1 MALYTDD
8 RPAGNWGLETAL
20 EGWARRKSVALLVFA
35 EVFAAFISLTVWL
48 PDLYRATATVL
59 VESQQISEAFVR
71 PTVTAELETRI
82 QTIRQEVMSRGRLG
96 NLITQLGLYQNLRAT
111 GVPFDDIVEQMRR
124 DIDLDLKSAES
135 QVSMRSPTI
144 AFTISYSGRDP
155 RTVAQVANVLA
166 SLYVEGNTNMRA
178 GQAART
184 TEVLKAQ
191 LADVKKEMDAQEFLT
206 SQFKLSHIGELPEQV
221 EANLASLDRLN
232 MQLRLNGENQIRAM
246 DHRERLEKQLA
257 DANTVAPVAP
267 PASLPRATRLAKLR
281 QELLELQRQF
291 NDRYPDVVRV
301 RTEIAA
307 LERQGPDTE
316 LPPASPAAPAAD
328 LSTRLTQAIG
338 DVRMEL
344 NALKEEETAIRRAID
359 RYEQRVDNVPKRHQE
374 FQALSRDYET
384 TKDRYATLLKRYEEA
399 QLAENLEQGHK
410 VEQLRLLDPAVPPR
424 DPAAPGR
431 LRLLLIGFMLSIGLA
446 VAAVLAAEKLDTSFH
461 GIDDLRSFVRVPTL
475 FTIPLIATPA
485 DLRRHWRRFALTAAA
500 AVVGLVLI
508 VAGVRH
514 VATGNE
520 RIVRLVA
527 GRHA

>member
-1 MALYTDD
+1 MAVHIDD
-8 RPAGNWGLETAL
+8 RPADSGGLETAL
-20 EGWARRKSVALLVFA
+20 EVWARRKWLALLAFA
-35 EVFAAFISLTVWL
+35 EVFAAFIALTVWL

-82 QTIRQEVMSRGRLG
+82 QMIRQEVMSRGRLG
-96 NLITQLGLYQNLRAT
+96 NLIMQLGLYQNLRT
-111 GVPFDDIVEQMRR
+111 KGVPFDDIVEQMRR
-124 DIDLDLKSAES
+124 DIDLDLKSADP

-155 RTVAQVANVLA
+155 QTVAQVANVLA

-184 TEVLKAQ
+184 AEVLKAQ
-191 LADVKKEMDAQEFLT
+191 LADVKKEMDAQEFRT

-232 MQLRLNGENQIRAM
+232 TQLRLNGENQIRAM

-257 DANTVAPVAP
+257 DANTVAAVAP
-267 PASLPRATRLAKLR
+267 SASSPRATRLAKLR

-291 NDRYPDVVRV
+291 NDGYPDVVRV
-301 RTEIAA
+301 RTEIAE
-307 LERQGPDTE
+307 LERQGPDTVVT
-316 LPPASPAAPAAD
+316 PASPAAPAAD
-328 LSTRLTQAIG
+328 SSTRLTQAIG
-338 DVRMEL
+338 DVRTEL
-344 NALKEEETAIRRAID
+344 NALKEEENALRRAID
-359 RYEQRVDNVPKRHQE
+359 RYEQRVDNVPKRHEE
-374 FQALSRDYET
+374 FQALSRDYAT

-410 VEQLRLLDPAVPPR
+410 VEQFRLLDPAVPPR
-424 DPAAPGR
+424 APSAPGR
-431 LRLLLIGFMLSIGLA
+431 LRLLVTGLVFAIGAAI
-446 VAAVLAAEKLDTSFH
+446 AAVLAAEQLDTSFH
-461 GIDDLRSFVRVPTL
+461 GIDDLRSFVRVPML
-475 FTIPLIATPA
+475 FTIPLITTSAET
-485 DLRRHWRRFALTAAA
+485 RRQWRRFALTAVV

-508 VAGVRH
+508 VAGVRF

-520 RIVRLVA
+520 RIVRMVA
-527 GRHA
+527 RGHA